1 MKLIQ
6 PNCRIQFTAADID
19 FIAATL
25 SKSGDDK
32 TFLVNLLA
40 DSETR
45 DLILDDEKLFHAL
58 LEFRG
63 CLQVSNRFYFFVIT
77 RNVLKQAGID
87 DRDVADYTAEMLAEY
102 SDFERTRCRVPGQDA
117 PLDYFF
123 EMLAALRTADDRSS
137 FYIRAHIGNHS
148 LFLSGVFPQRIRYR
162 AEKKGFPD
170 LRYYEALGQ
179 QNFRIASD
187 HRLASEYELAP
198 IYSTLA
204 DRFRAARA
212 ALNDMSE
219 RLVSLGDN
227 DSGFEALL
235 LKAFDQKIG
244 SN

>member
-6 PNCRIQFTAADID
+6 ANCRIQFTAGDVD
-19 FIAATL
+19 FITNTL
-25 SKSGDDK
+25 SKSPDDK
-32 TFLVNLLA
+32 SVLVNLLS
-40 DSETR
+40 DCETR

-63 CLQVSNRFYFFVIT
+63 CLQVSNRFYFFVIV

-87 DRDVADYTAEMLAEY
+87 DRDVADYTAELLAEY
-102 SDFERTRCRVPGQDA
+102 SDFERTRCRVPGQDT

-170 LRYYEALGQ
+170 LRYYEAIGQ
-179 QNFRIASD
+179 QNYRIASD

-198 IYSTLA
+198 IYATLA
-204 DRFRAARA
+204 DRFQSARQ
-212 ALNDMSE
+212 ALNEMSE
-219 RLVSLGDN
+219 RLVSLGDG
-227 DSGFEALL
+227 DTSFDTLL
-235 LKAFDQKIG
+235 LKVMNEQ
-244 SN
+244 NWN

>member
-19 FIAATL
+19 FITATL
-25 SKSGDDK
+25 SKAGDDK
-32 TFLVNLLA
+32 SILVNLLA

-63 CLQVSNRFYFFVIT
+63 CLRVSNRFYFFVIT

-123 EMLAALRTADDRSS
+123 EMLAALRDADDRSS

-187 HRLASEYELAP
+187 HRLASEYDLAP

-204 DRFRAARA
+204 DRFREARA

-244 SN
+244 FN

>member
-6 PNCRIQFTAADID
+6 ANCRIQFTAADID
-19 FIAATL
+19 FITATL
-25 SKSGDDK
+25 SKPGDDK
-32 TFLVNLLA
+32 SVLTQLLG

-63 CLQVSNRFYFFVIT
+63 CLQVSNRFYFFVIV
-77 RNVLKQAGID
+77 RNVLRQAGIN
-87 DRDVADYTAEMLAEY
+87 DRDVADYTAELLAEY
-102 SDFERTRCRVPGQDA
+102 SDFERTRCRVPGQDT

-123 EMLAALRTADDRSS
+123 EMLAALRNADDRSS

-170 LRYYEALGQ
+170 LRYYEAIGQ

-187 HRLASEYELAP
+187 HRLASEYDLAP
-198 IYSTLA
+198 IYTTLA
-204 DRFRAARA
+204 DRFHDARH
-212 ALNDMSE
+212 ALNEMSE

-227 DSGFEALL
+227 DGGFDALL
-235 LKAFDQKIG
+235 LKVMSEQ
-244 SN
+244 NWN

>member
-6 PNCRIQFTAADID
+6 PNCRIQFTAGDVD
-19 FIAATL
+19 FITATL
-25 SKSGDDK
+25 SKPEDDK
-32 TFLVNLLA
+32 SVLVGLLS
-40 DSETR
+40 DSDTR

-58 LEFRG
+58 LEHRG
-63 CLQVSNRFYFFVIT
+63 CLQVSNRFYFFVIV

-123 EMLAALRTADDRSS
+123 EMLAALRDADERSR

-187 HRLASEYELAP
+187 HRLANEYELAP

-204 DRFRAARA
+204 DRFKEART

-219 RLVSLGDN
+219 RLVSLGDSESMN
-227 DSGFEALL
+227 FDTLL
-235 LKAFDQKIG
+235 LKALDQQNW
-244 SN
+244 S

>member
-6 PNCRIQFTAADID
+6 PNCRIQFTADDLD
-19 FIAATL
+19 FISTTL
-25 SKSGDDK
+25 SKSTDERPI
-32 TFLVNLLA
+32 VVQLLS
-40 DSETR
+40 DCETR

-58 LEFRG
+58 LEQRI
-63 CLQVSNRFYFFVIT
+63 CLRVSNRLYFYVIV
-77 RNVLKQAGID
+77 RNVLKQAGIN
-87 DRDVADYTAEMLAEY
+87 DREVADYTAELLAEY

-117 PLDYFF
+117 ALDYFF
-123 EMLAALRTADDRSS
+123 EMLAALQNADDRTS

-179 QNFRIASD
+179 QNYRIASD
-187 HRLASEYELAP
+187 HRLASEYDLAP

-204 DRFRAARA
+204 ERFHDARH

-219 RLVSLGDN
+219 RLVSLGDS
-227 DSGFEALL
+227 DGTFDALL
-235 LKAFDQKIG
+235 LKLMKEQNW
-244 SN
+244 S